1 MYTVD
6 SALSEFAEHGEIWIQ
21 QKLQGKLNTIF
32 DVGANIGAWT
42 MMSRQYNPQAEFH
55 LFELV
60 PQTYKLLLDTVATS
74 SKIVP
79 NGFGLADEY
88 KTVPVQYV
96 PQHPELSTQYYNL
109 RLDSAETVTGIV
121 IPGDDYVVSRNVQ
134 TIDYLKIDV
143 EGAEGKVLRGFTKA
157 LTAKRIGIIQFEYSY
172 HALLDRWLLVDWYT
186 LLRPLGYHLG
196 KLTPTGIQ
204 FHEYTYR
211 YETFNGPDYVAV
223 HETKM
228 NLFE

>member
-1 MYTVD
+1 MC
-6 SALSEFAEHGEIWIQ
+6 FFII
-21 QKLQGKLNTIF
+21 KLC
-32 DVGANIGAWT
+32 
-42 MMSRQYNPQAEFH
+42 
-55 LFELV
+55 
-60 PQTYKLLLDTVATS
+60 
-74 SKIVP
+74 
-79 NGFGLADEY
+79 LA
-88 KTVPVQYV
+88 
-96 PQHPELSTQYYNL
+96 
-109 RLDSAETVTGIV
+109 AIV
-121 IPGDDYVVSRNVQ
+121 ISSQTNRVILLSSHYNFVIRNFQ
-134 TIDYLKIDV
+134 TIYYIKIDV
-143 EGAEGKVLRGFTKA
+143 EGDEGKVLRGFTKA

-223 HETKM
+223 HETNM